1 MELEEMN
8 VAAEPST
15 EELSLEQQ
23 LEQLNAQYE
32 AEKSTKKQKVKVR
45 RKMRKS
51 KSDITFD
58 AVNYVILSLALIIF
72 LYPLIYV
79 VSASMTSPT
88 DVLSGKMWI
97 FPTSFSF
104 EGYKRI
110 LSYAPL
116 WQSFLNTLYVVVVG
130 TIVSIV
136 VTLLAG
142 YVLSR
147 DDFKAKKFFILVFT
161 VTMFFGGG
169 LIPYYMLITET
180 LNMRDSL
187 WALIIPSAVS
197 VYNIILV
204 KTYFTTSLPK
214 DIFEAAV
221 IDGCGDF
228 KFFVMIATPLAVPII
243 AVIALYN
250 VVGKWNSYFDAL
262 IFLNTE
268 SKYPLQLVINNLLME
283 NDVSSMG
290 GSGSLSLE
298 HSLVVESMKY
308 GVIVVAS
315 LPMLVVYPMVQQY
328 FIKGI
333 MVGSVKG

>member
-1 MELEEMN
+1 M
-8 VAAEPST
+8 
-15 EELSLEQQ
+15 SLVKSNNEKP
-23 LEQLNAQYE
+23 LNSGE
-32 AEKSTKKQKVKVR
+32 INKRKRHKIQKTQADVV
-45 RKMRKS
+45 
-51 KSDITFD
+51 FD
-58 AVNYVILSLALIIF
+58 TVNYVILTIMLIIF
-72 LYPLIYV
+72 IYPLIYV
-79 VSASMTSPT
+79 VSASMTQPT
-88 DVLSGKMWI
+88 DVLSGAMW
-97 FPTSFSF
+97 FLPTSFSF
-104 EGYKRI
+104 EGYARI

-116 WQSFLNTLYVVVVG
+116 WQSFLNTIYVVVVG
-130 TIVSIV
+130 TIISLII
-136 VTLLAG
+136 TLLAG

-147 DDFKAKKFFILVFT
+147 DDFKAKSFFILVFT

-169 LIPYYMLITET
+169 LIPTYMLVSET
-180 LNMRDSL
+180 LHMRDSL
-187 WALIIPSAVS
+187 WALIIPSSLS

-214 DIFEAAV
+214 DIFEAAL

-228 KFFVMIATPLAVPII
+228 KFFISIATPLAVPII

-262 IFLNTE
+262 IYLNTE

-283 NDVSSMG
+283 NDVSSVG
-290 GSGSLSLE
+290 GSSSLDLE
-298 HSLVVESMKY
+298 HALVVESMKY
-308 GVIVVAS
+308 GVIVVSS

>member
-1 MELEEMN
+1 M
-8 VAAEPST
+8 
-15 EELSLEQQ
+15 SLVE
-23 LEQLNAQYE
+23 
-32 AEKSTKKQKVKVR
+32 SKKQNSPANGVVKR
-45 RKMRKS
+45 RRRIQKS
-51 KSDITFD
+51 KSDIVFD
-58 AVNYVILSLALIIF
+58 IVNYVILSIAFIIF
-72 LYPLIYV
+72 LYPLVYV
-79 VSASMTSPT
+79 VSASLTKPT
-88 DVLSGKMWI
+88 DVLSGKMWLL
-97 FPTSFSF
+97 PTSFSF

-116 WQSFLNTLYVVVVG
+116 WQSFLNTMYVVVVG
-130 TIVSIV
+130 TVLSVV

-147 DDFKAKKFFILVFT
+147 EDFKARSFFILVFT

-169 LIPYYMLITET
+169 LIPSYMLVTET

-187 WALIIPSAVS
+187 WSLIIPSAIS

-204 KTYFTTSLPK
+204 KTYFTTSVPK

-228 KFFVMIATPLAVPII
+228 RFFVSIATPLAVPII

-262 IFLNTE
+262 IYLNSE

-283 NDVSSMG
+283 NDVSSIG

-298 HSLVVESMKY
+298 HTLTVEAMKY
-308 GVIVVAS
+308 GVIVVSS

>member
-1 MELEEMN
+1 MDLVKTN
-8 VAAEPST
+8 T
-15 EELSLEQQ
+15 ENLSENGKRSFLKKHKM
-23 LEQLNAQYE
+23 
-32 AEKSTKKQKVKVR
+32 KS
-45 RKMRKS
+45 S
-51 KSDITFD
+51 KSDVVFD
-58 AVNYVILSLALIIF
+58 VINYALLSVAFLIF
-72 LYPLIYV
+72 VYPLIYV
-79 VSASMTSPT
+79 VSASMTQAT
-88 DVLSGKMWI
+88 DVLSGKMWL

-104 EGYKRI
+104 EGYARI

-116 WQSFLNTLYVVVVG
+116 WKSFLNTIYVVVVG
-130 TIVSIV
+130 TIISLII
-136 VTLLAG
+136 TLLAG

-147 DDFKAKKFFILVFT
+147 DDFAAKGFFILVFT
-161 VTMFFGGG
+161 FTMFFGGG

-187 WALIIPSAVS
+187 WALIIPSSLS

-204 KTYFTTSLPK
+204 KTYFTTSMPK

-221 IDGCGDF
+221 LDGCGDF
-228 KFFVMIATPLAVPII
+228 RFFISIATPLAVPII

-283 NDVSSMG
+283 NDVSSVG
-290 GSGSLSLE
+290 GSGSLDLE
-298 HSLVVESMKY
+298 HTLVVESMKY
-308 GVIVVAS
+308 GVIVIAS
-315 LPMLVVYPMVQQY
+315 IPMLVVYPMVQQY
-328 FIKGI
+328 FIRGI

>member
-1 MELEEMN
+1 M
-8 VAAEPST
+8 
-15 EELSLEQQ
+15 SLVESKNQ
-23 LEQLNAQYE
+23 NAPVSGVV
-32 AEKSTKKQKVKVR
+32 KRRRRIQKT
-45 RKMRKS
+45 
-51 KSDITFD
+51 KSDIIFD
-58 AVNYVILSLALIIF
+58 IVNYVILSIAFIIF
-72 LYPLIYV
+72 LYPLVYV
-79 VSASMTSPT
+79 VSASLTKPT
-88 DVLSGKMWI
+88 DVLSGKMWLL
-97 FPTSFSF
+97 PTSFSF

-116 WQSFLNTLYVVVVG
+116 WQSFLNTFYVVVVG
-130 TIVSIV
+130 TVLSVV

-147 DDFKAKKFFILVFT
+147 EDFKARSFFILVFT

-169 LIPYYMLITET
+169 LIPSYMLVTET

-187 WALIIPSAVS
+187 WSLIIPSAIS

-204 KTYFTTSLPK
+204 KTYFTTSVPK

-228 KFFVMIATPLAVPII
+228 RFFISIATPLAVPII

-250 VVGKWNSYFDAL
+250 VVGRWNSYFDAL
-262 IFLNTE
+262 IYLNSE
-268 SKYPLQLVINNLLME
+268 EKYPLQLVINNLLME
-283 NDVSSMG
+283 NDVSSIG

-298 HSLVVESMKY
+298 HTLTVESMKY
-308 GVIVVAS
+308 GVIVVSS

>member
-1 MELEEMN
+1 MDVQALN
-8 VAAEPST
+8 VAQDTNKE
-15 EELSLEQQ
+15 
-23 LEQLNAQYE
+23 
-32 AEKSTKKQKVKVR
+32 TKKKR
-45 RKMRKS
+45 RPNKMKKS
-51 KSDITFD
+51 KSDVTFD
-58 AVNYVILSLALIIF
+58 VINYTILSIAFIIF
-72 LYPLIYV
+72 IYPLIYV
-79 VSASMTSPT
+79 ISASMTSPT

-104 EGYKRI
+104 EGYARI

-116 WQSFLNTLYVVVVG
+116 WKSFLNTIYVVVVG
-130 TIVSIV
+130 TAISIII
-136 VTLLAG
+136 TLLAG

-204 KTYFTTSLPK
+204 KTYFSTSLPR
-214 DIFEAAV
+214 DIFEAAL

-228 KFFVMIATPLAVPII
+228 KFFISIATPLAVPII

-262 IFLNTE
+262 IFLNSE

-283 NDVSSMG
+283 NDVSSVG

-315 LPMLVVYPMVQQY
+315 VPMLVVYPMVQQY